1 MARGPVFGLRLRA
14 ARRAGRSKVAVR
26 EHCQGVLHRAMARPP
41 AEAVDNAGV
50 QRAGHRSRGTRQP
63 ASRETPSPPAIS
75 ASFAVHTGS
84 VVTITSPTG
93 GEAWRRGSAQVIRW
107 TLSAPVGAGRFTVWA
122 SSPSGD
128 LTQLT
133 APGSPVT
140 PVAGST
146 DYQWS
151 YAVALSAAATYQI
164 LVRYEADAGET
175 QSEARSSGRVSVI
188 SGTRISVMKPSGALT
203 TWRRG
208 SNQAV
213 RWKLS
218 EPVTAGVFRLWAVSA
233 KGTRYRVTRAS
244 TPVNAVAGATSYSAR
259 WKVNA
264 PPGKGYRIV
273 VEYWSG
279 AKTLASGQ
287 STGRLTIKR

>member
-1 MARGPVFGLRLRA
+1 VDVGP
-14 ARRAGRSKVAVR
+14 
-26 EHCQGVLHRAMARPP
+26 
-41 AEAVDNAGV
+41 
-50 QRAGHRSRGTRQP
+50 
-63 ASRETPSPPAIS
+63 
-75 ASFAVHTGS
+75 

-93 GEAWRRGSAQVIRW
+93 GEAWRRGRTQVIRW

-122 SSPSGD
+122 SAPGGD

-133 APGSPVT
+133 PSGSLLAA
-140 PVAGST
+140 VAGST

-151 YAVALSAAATYQI
+151 YAVALPAAATYQI
-164 LVRYEADAGET
+164 LVRYESDGGEV
-175 QSEARSSGRVSVI
+175 QSEARSSGRVKVT
-188 SGTRISVMKPSGALT
+188 SGARISVTKPSGAVT

-208 SNQAV
+208 SNQMV
-213 RWKLS
+213 RWQLS
-218 EPVTAGVFRLWAVSA
+218 EPVTAGVFRVWAVSA

-244 TPVNAVAGATSYSAR
+244 TPVVAVAGATSYSAR

-273 VEYWSG
+273 VEHWSG
-279 AKTLASGQ
+279 AKKLASGQ

>member
-1 MARGPVFGLRLRA
+1 MGP
-14 ARRAGRSKVAVR
+14 
-26 EHCQGVLHRAMARPP
+26 
-41 AEAVDNAGV
+41 
-50 QRAGHRSRGTRQP
+50 
-63 ASRETPSPPAIS
+63 
-75 ASFAVHTGS
+75 

-122 SSPSGD
+122 SAPGGD

-133 APGSPVT
+133 PSGSAVAA
-140 PVAGST
+140 VAGST
-146 DYQWS
+146 DYRWS
-151 YAVALSAAATYQI
+151 YAVALPAVATYQI
-164 LVRYEADAGET
+164 LVRYESDAGEV
-175 QSEARSSGRVSVI
+175 QSEARSSDRVSVT
-188 SGTRISVMKPSGALT
+188 SALRLSVTTPRGTT

-233 KGTRYRVTRAS
+233 KGTRFRVTRAS

-264 PPGKGYRIV
+264 PAGKGYRIV
-273 VEYWSG
+273 VEHWSG
-279 AKTLASGQ
+279 ANKLASGQ